1 MEPGDLLRSLPA
13 GTRVV
18 VRHRVTGGYSD
29 ALGGLLRCTAE
40 HCVVV
45 TRRGEIT
52 VRLADVVAAKPVPP
66 APTRR
71 PGGSGPAKPDA

>member
-1 MEPGDLLRSLPA
+1 MEPADLLCSLPA

-18 VRHRVTGGYSD
+18 VRHRVIGGYSD
-29 ALGGLLRCTAE
+29 ALGDLVSCTAE
-40 HCVVV
+40 YCVVV

-66 APTRR
+66 PPTRR
-71 PGGSGPAKPDA
+71 SGGNGPAQTDA